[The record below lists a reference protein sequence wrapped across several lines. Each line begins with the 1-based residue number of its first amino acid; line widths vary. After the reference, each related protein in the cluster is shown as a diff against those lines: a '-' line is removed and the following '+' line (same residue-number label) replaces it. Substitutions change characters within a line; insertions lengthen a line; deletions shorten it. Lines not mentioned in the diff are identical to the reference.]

1 MIRTFQKLWR
11 PRMCRAFTSDTPDPE
26 LFVEENET
34 PQPKE
39 AVKRD
44 QVRVI
49 PVPRHPIFPKHP
61 VRFRLSPEAFQALV
75 ADKTN
80 NYVGAFVLKP
90 REGKDELESA
100 QALQ

>member
-11 PRMCRAFTSDTPDPE
+11 TRNRRAFATDAPDPE
-26 LFVEENET
+26 MFVEEVET
-34 PQPKE
+34 PAQKE
-39 AVKRD
+39 TVKRSS
-44 QVRVI
+44 VRI
-49 PVPRHPIFPKHP
+49 LPVPRHPIFPKHP
-61 VRFRLSPEAFQALV
+61 VRFRLSPEAFQALI

-80 NYVGAFVLKP
+80 SYIGAFVLKP